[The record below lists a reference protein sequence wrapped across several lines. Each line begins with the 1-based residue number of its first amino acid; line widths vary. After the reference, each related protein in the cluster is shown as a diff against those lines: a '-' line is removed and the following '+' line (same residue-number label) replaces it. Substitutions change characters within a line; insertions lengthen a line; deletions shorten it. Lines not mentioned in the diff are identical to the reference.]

1 MTVKMTV
8 KTIFWQAITPIHTG
22 VGQTS
27 ASVIDLPIARETAT
41 NYPVIPASSIKGVLR
56 DGNGLDLKDESSKA
70 VHAREVYGFAGREVE
85 VNGKKEKISQAADLS
100 FTDARV
106 LCLPVRSYK
115 GTYALLTCPLVLQRF
130 TRDMKAFGLTPDS
143 LSIPEPKEDEAF
155 VTSETL
161 VYTDKDKKQQVILE
175 DIDLISSQPDAA
187 ISIGSSI
194 AQQLF
199 TDETERNIFLERF
212 VIVHNDV
219 FTFFSETAMEVSAR
233 IKLNSDTKTVDKET
247 GGLWYE
253 EAIPAETIFSSFAI
267 SAKDNFTE
275 LENRSP
281 IQIGGKASVGR
292 GLLRM
297 VVR

>member
-1 MTVKMTV
+1 MNV

-41 NYPVIPASSIKGVLR
+41 NYPVIPASGIKGVLR
-56 DGNGLDLKDESSKA
+56 DGRDGLDA
-70 VHAREVYGFAGREVE
+70 YGF
-85 VNGKKEKISQAADLS
+85 VNKETDQIDEKGKRKRISQAADLS

-115 GTYALLTCPLVLQRF
+115 GTFALLTCPLVLQRF
-130 TRDMKAFGLTPDS
+130 ARDMKAFGLTPDFS
-143 LSIPEPKEDEAF
+143 NIPNPDADTGL
-155 VTSETL
+155 VTSATL
-161 VYTDKDKKQQVILE
+161 VFNEKLILE
-175 DIDLISSQPDAA
+175 DIDLTATESEQAKN
-187 ISIGSSI
+187 IGSSI
-194 AQQLF
+194 AQKLF
-199 TDETERNIFLERF
+199 KDETERKVFLERF

-233 IKLNSDTKTVDKET
+233 IALEHESKTVKD
-247 GGLWYE
+247 GQLWYE

-267 SAKDNFTE
+267 STKNDFTE
-275 LENRSP
+275 LENRSQ

-297 VVR
+297 VVN